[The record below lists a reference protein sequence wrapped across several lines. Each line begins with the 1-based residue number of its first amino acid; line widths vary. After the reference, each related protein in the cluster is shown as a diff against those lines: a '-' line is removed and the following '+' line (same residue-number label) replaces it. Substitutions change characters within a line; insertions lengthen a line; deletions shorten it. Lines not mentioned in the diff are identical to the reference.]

1 MRAARR
7 PGAMACRTPSTWTG
21 SARRWKASSPGYA
34 NLTPRGTG
42 GGRGG
47 SDFQRRRAGAG
58 HDDGGGH
65 KPVAFRQL
73 DPQAVQADLV
83 RVLAS
88 APKALKNDRRVFNVL
103 QREASASR
111 AKATHTGNSASAQ
124 RIAAITLARVV
135 KRETGAA

>member
-1 MRAARR
+1 
-7 PGAMACRTPSTWTG
+7 
-21 SARRWKASSPGYA
+21 
-34 NLTPRGTG
+34 
-42 GGRGG
+42 
-47 SDFQRRRAGAG
+47 
-58 HDDGGGH
+58 
-65 KPVAFRQL
+65 VAFRQL

-88 APKALKNDRRVFNVL
+88 APKALKNERRVFNVL
-103 QREASASR
+103 QREVSASR